1 MDVII
6 AILNGMVSKNIY
18 IEILEGFE
26 GHRDSTKVV
35 KLNKALY
42 GLKQALKV

>member
-26 GHRDSTKVV
+26 GHGDSTKVV
-35 KLNKALY
+35 KLKWTQTSPK
-42 GLKQALKV
+42 GLV